1 MKTNQNYKKL
11 AESYLFSTI
20 AKKVNEY
27 AKNNPDKKIIRLGI
41 GDVTKPLCK
50 SVVEAMQNYEQIA
63 REEALASAQ
72 KMLDDNID
80 AINNDPNTPV
90 IGNPDGEI
98 VLVEFFDFSCG
109 YCHRLYPALKNIIA
123 KNPNVKVLAKSLSF
137 VSPVS
142 GYAAKAALAA
152 GEQGK
157 YAEMYM
163 ALFEAK
169 GPMTEESVDAAA
181 QSLGLDMA
189 KYKEDMN
196 SAKINNIMAS
206 FSELA
211 GKIQVNGVPT
221 MILNGKLLKT
231 IDENEIQ
238 RRINELD

>member
-1 MKTNQNYKKL
+1 MNKNGSLYISLVALVASIAAL
-11 AESYLFSTI
+11 ALSLRGGSNST
-20 AKKVNEY
+20 VSVEETL
-27 AKNNPDKKIIRLGI
+27 KNNPKL
-41 GDVTKPLCK
+41 
-50 SVVEAMQNYEQIA
+50 VVEAMQNYEQIA

-109 YCHRLYPALKNIIA
+109 YCHRLYPALKNIID
-123 KNPNVKVLAKSLSF
+123 KNPNVKVLVKSLSF

-221 MILNGKLLKT
+221 MILNGKLLQT

>member
-1 MKTNQNYKKL
+1 MNKNGSLYISLVALVASIAAL
-11 AESYLFSTI
+11 ALSLRGGSNST
-20 AKKVNEY
+20 VSVEETL
-27 AKNNPDKKIIRLGI
+27 KNNPKL
-41 GDVTKPLCK
+41 
-50 SVVEAMQNYEQIA
+50 VVEAMQNYEQIA

-196 SAKINNIMAS
+196 SAKINSIMAS

-221 MILNGKLLKT
+221 MILNGKLLQT

>member
-1 MKTNQNYKKL
+1 MNKNGSLYISLVALLVSISAVVISLNGGKETQTNSMSVEETL
-11 AESYLFSTI
+11 
-20 AKKVNEY
+20 
-27 AKNNPDKKIIRLGI
+27 KNNPKL
-41 GDVTKPLCK
+41 
-50 SVVEAMQNYEQIA
+50 VVEAMQNYERIA

-72 KMLDDNID
+72 KMLEDNID

-123 KNPNVKVLAKSLSF
+123 KNPNVKVLAKSLAF

-142 GYAAKAALAA
+142 GYAAKASLAA
-152 GEQGK
+152 AEQGK
-157 YAEMYM
+157 YAEMYT

-181 QSLGLDMA
+181 ASIGLDMT
-189 KYKEDMN
+189 KYKADIN
-196 SAKINNIMAS
+196 SDKVNSIMAS
-206 FSELA
+206 FSDLA

-221 MILNGKLLKT
+221 MILNGKLLQT

-238 RRINELD
+238 RRINEIK

>member
-1 MKTNQNYKKL
+1 MNKNGSLYISLVALVASIAAL
-11 AESYLFSTI
+11 ALSLRGGSNST
-20 AKKVNEY
+20 VSVEETL
-27 AKNNPDKKIIRLGI
+27 KNNPKL
-41 GDVTKPLCK
+41 
-50 SVVEAMQNYEQIA
+50 VVEAMQNYEQIA

-221 MILNGKLLKT
+221 MILNGKLLQT

-238 RRINELD
+238 RIINELD

>member
-1 MKTNQNYKKL
+1 MNKNGSLYISLVALVASIAAL
-11 AESYLFSTI
+11 ALSLRGGSNST
-20 AKKVNEY
+20 VSVEETL
-27 AKNNPDKKIIRLGI
+27 KNNPKL
-41 GDVTKPLCK
+41 
-50 SVVEAMQNYEQIA
+50 VVEAMQNYEQIA

-221 MILNGKLLKT
+221 MILNGKLLQT

-238 RRINELD
+238 RRINELDQCL

>member
-1 MKTNQNYKKL
+1 MNKNGSLYISLVALVASIAAL
-11 AESYLFSTI
+11 ALSLKGGSNST
-20 AKKVNEY
+20 VSVEETL
-27 AKNNPDKKIIRLGI
+27 KNNPKL
-41 GDVTKPLCK
+41 
-50 SVVEAMQNYEQIA
+50 VVEAMQNYEQIA

-123 KNPNVKVLAKSLSF
+123 KNPNVKVLVKSLSF

-221 MILNGKLLKT
+221 MILNGKLLQT

>member
-1 MKTNQNYKKL
+1 MNKNGSLYISLVALVASIAAL
-11 AESYLFSTI
+11 ALSLRGGSNST
-20 AKKVNEY
+20 VSVEETL
-27 AKNNPDKKIIRLGI
+27 KNNPKL
-41 GDVTKPLCK
+41 
-50 SVVEAMQNYEQIA
+50 VVEAMQNYEQIA

-221 MILNGKLLKT
+221 MILNGKLLQT

>member
-1 MKTNQNYKKL
+1 MNKNGSLYISLVALVASIAAL
-11 AESYLFSTI
+11 ALSLRGGSNST
-20 AKKVNEY
+20 VSVEETL
-27 AKNNPDKKIIRLGI
+27 KNNPKL
-41 GDVTKPLCK
+41 
-50 SVVEAMQNYEQIA
+50 VVEAMQNYEQIA

-189 KYKEDMN
+189 KYKKDMN

-221 MILNGKLLKT
+221 MILNGKLLQT

>member
-1 MKTNQNYKKL
+1 MNKNGSLYISLVALVASIAAL
-11 AESYLFSTI
+11 ALSLRGGSNST
-20 AKKVNEY
+20 VSVEETL
-27 AKNNPDKKIIRLGI
+27 KNNPKL
-41 GDVTKPLCK
+41 
-50 SVVEAMQNYEQIA
+50 VVEAMQNYEQIA

-123 KNPNVKVLAKSLSF
+123 KNPNVKVLVKSLSF

-221 MILNGKLLKT
+221 MILNGKLLQT